1 MARWQRVIGSIA
13 NNIDDYYDK
22 LKQRLWHKIGSD
34 PITIVP
40 YDGYGTSEELRLRGR
55 VLENPRIKISDDN
68 DSLWDNL
75 LNMYRR
81 FESDE
86 VPGAKVLARI
96 GDVEQEVIANEEG
109 FFEVVLRPTQ
119 PLPSDQ
125 LRHEIAL
132 ELREPQHPPNEPV
145 KATGY
150 VFVPPA
156 SAQFGVISDIDD
168 TVLQT
173 DATNLLRMARSV
185 FLSNARTRLPFK
197 GVAALYRALS
207 QGPNTADAGPNP
219 LFYVSSSPWNLH
231 DLLVEFFALNG
242 IPRGPIFLRDW
253 GISKDELL
261 PTQHRGHK
269 LAAIRAVLDRY
280 PTLPF
285 ILIGDSG
292 QEDPEI
298 YREIVQLYPG
308 KIHAIYIRN
317 VSRDPA
323 RGHAIRKLAEEV
335 VADGS
340 TLILADDTLAVAQ
353 DAVASG
359 WIAPETIG
367 LIEAE
372 TAADAKP
379 AGPIERLLGEEE
391 AETATPTV
399 VIADR
404 TPEQTQDAVEQGAIE
419 AALQSG
425 DQSDDTP
432 PTVIVEGD
440 RKE

>member
-13 NNIDDYYDK
+13 NNIDDYFDG
-22 LKQRLWHKIGSD
+22 LKQRLSRTIGD
-34 PITIVP
+34 DRITIVP
-40 YDGYGTSEELRLRGR
+40 YDGYGTGEQIRLCGR
-55 VLENPRIKISDDN
+55 VLENPGLKIAQDN

-86 VPGAKVLARI
+86 VPGAKVVARF
-96 GDVEQEVIANEEG
+96 GGVEQEVVADEEG
-109 FFEVVLRPTQ
+109 FFEVVIQPTQ
-119 PLPSDQ
+119 PLPADRV
-125 LRHEIAL
+125 RHEITL
-132 ELREPQHPPNEPV
+132 ELREPLRPEHGPV
-145 KATGY
+145 IATGC
-150 VFVPPA
+150 VFVPPP

-207 QGPNTADAGPNP
+207 QGASASEAGANP

-231 DLLVEFFALNG
+231 DLLTEFFALNG
-242 IPRGPIFLRDW
+242 IPLGPIFLRNW

-269 LAAIRAVLDRY
+269 LAAIRQVIERY
-280 PTLPF
+280 PQLPF

-308 KIHAIYIRN
+308 RIHAIYIRN
-317 VSRDPA
+317 VSRDSA
-323 RGHAIRKLAEEV
+323 RGEAIRKLAEEV

-340 TLILADDTLAVAQ
+340 TLILADDTLAVARH
-353 DAVASG
+353 AVENG
-359 WIAPETIG
+359 WIAPETIAA
-367 LIEAE
+367 IAAE
-372 TAADAKP
+372 TAADATP
-379 AGPIERLLGEEE
+379 AGPIERLLDEEE
-391 AETATPTV
+391 APAAPTI
-399 VIADR
+399 VIADS

-432 PTVIVEGD
+432 PTVIVEGEP
-440 RKE
+440 KQ

>member
-13 NNIDDYYDK
+13 NNIDDYFDGM
-22 LKQRLWHKIGSD
+22 KQRLSRKLGNE

-40 YDGYGTSEELRLRGR
+40 YDGYGSDQQIRLCGR
-55 VLENPRIKISDDN
+55 VLENPGLKTAQDN

-86 VPGAKVLARI
+86 VPGAKVVARF

-109 FFEVVLRPTQ
+109 FFEVVIQLTQ
-119 PLPSDQ
+119 PLPADRI
-125 LRHEIAL
+125 RHEITL

-145 KATGY
+145 TATGC
-150 VFVPPA
+150 VFVPPP

-207 QGPNTADAGPNP
+207 QGSTESSANP

-269 LAAIRAVLDRY
+269 LSAIRQVIERY
-280 PTLPF
+280 PELPF

-308 KIHAIYIRN
+308 RIHAIYIRN

-323 RGHAIRKLAEEV
+323 RGEAIRKLAEEV
-335 VADGS
+335 VSDGS
-340 TLILADDTLAVAQ
+340 TLMLADDTLAVARHAAEQ
-353 DAVASG
+353 G
-359 WIAPETIG
+359 WIATETIAA
-367 LIEAE
+367 IEAE

-391 AETATPTV
+391 TPAAPTV
-399 VIADR
+399 VIGDD
-404 TPEQTQDAVEQGAIE
+404 TPEKTQAAVEQGAIE

-432 PTVIVEGD
+432 PTVIVEGEP
-440 RKE
+440 KQ

>member
-1 MARWQRVIGSIA
+1 
-13 NNIDDYYDK
+13 
-22 LKQRLWHKIGSD
+22 
-34 PITIVP
+34 
-40 YDGYGTSEELRLRGR
+40 
-55 VLENPRIKISDDN
+55 
-68 DSLWDNL
+68 

-96 GDVEQEVIANEEG
+96 GDVEQEVIADEEG

-280 PTLPF
+280 PALPF

-308 KIHAIYIRN
+308 RIHAIYIRN

-323 RGHAIRKLAEEV
+323 RGDAIRKLAEEV

-353 DAVASG
+353 DAAASG

-367 LIEAE
+367 MIEAE

-391 AETATPTV
+391 ETAAAPTV

-440 RKE
+440 PKA

>member
-13 NNIDDYYDK
+13 NNIDDYFGE
-22 LKQRLWHKIGSD
+22 LKRRLSRKIGTD
-34 PITIVP
+34 PITIVA
-40 YDGYGTSEELRLRGR
+40 YDGYGTDEQIRLCGR
-55 VLENPRIKISDDN
+55 VLENPKIKIADDN

-86 VPGAKVLARI
+86 VAGAKVLARF
-96 GDVEQEVIANEEG
+96 GGVEQEVVANEEG
-109 FFEVVLRPTQ
+109 FFEVTIRPDQ
-119 PLPSDQ
+119 PLPADR

-132 ELREPQHPPNEPV
+132 ELREPLRPAHGPV
-145 KATGY
+145 QATGC
-150 VFVPPA
+150 VFVPPPGA
-156 SAQFGVISDIDD
+156 RFGVISDIDD
-168 TVLQT
+168 TVLKT

-197 GVAALYRALS
+197 GVAALYRALN
-207 QGPNTADAGPNP
+207 QGATAMETGANP

-231 DLLVEFFALNG
+231 DLLTEFFTING

-253 GISKDELL
+253 GISKDEFL

-269 LAAIRAVLDRY
+269 LTAIRQVIERY
-280 PTLPF
+280 PRLPF

-308 KIHAIYIRN
+308 RIHAIYIRN
-317 VSRDPA
+317 VSRSPA
-323 RGHAIRKLAEEV
+323 RGEAIRKLAEEV

-340 TLILADDTLAVAQ
+340 TLVLADDTLAVTRHA
-353 DAVASG
+353 AENG
-359 WIAPETIG
+359 WIAPETIAM
-367 LIEAE
+367 IEAE
-372 TAADAKP
+372 TAADATP
-379 AGPIERLLGEEE
+379 AGPIKRLLGEQEP
-391 AETATPTV
+391 ATAPTV
-399 VIADR
+399 VIADT
-404 TPEQTQDAVEQGAIE
+404 TPELTQDAVQQGAIE

-432 PTVIVEGD
+432 PTVIVESEP
-440 RKE
+440 KH